1 MNDDLFRNAQI
12 PSSAGNQAIRYSL
25 RTLFLLTTAA
35 AILAAILS
43 DRTAVQFLVMFLL
56 SPPLLL
62 LALGMERSL
71 KRGRVLGAVA
81 LLLVAVALLA
91 ICILAMLKGVP
102 SPIL

>member
-1 MNDDLFRNAQI
+1 
-12 PSSAGNQAIRYSL
+12 
-25 RTLFLLTTAA
+25 
-35 AILAAILS
+35 
-43 DRTAVQFLVMFLL
+43 MFLL